1 MTNIL
6 CAPLFLLLIVMRVNG
21 STFADLHNKS
31 KTQPNIPSTHSNDA
45 TTNLVIYSIFNVMSP
60 DSFQVNFIVNNDK
73 TILYSLRPEEMFT
86 KEGTLGVPIHCTMYW
101 REYVTNFYLYDPK
114 VDGSHQ
120 TMFIHVAYDGVYH
133 SWDNHNWNKRA
144 SWLHLDVFPSQ
155 LGY

>member
-1 MTNIL
+1 MAQHLQICITSQKLNPTFHLPTQMTQ
-6 CAPLFLLLIVMRVNG
+6 
-21 STFADLHNKS
+21 S
-31 KTQPNIPSTHSNDA
+31 
-45 TTNLVIYSIFNVMSP
+45 NLVIYSIFNVMSP